1 MKTSFWFVFLF
12 NVFFYPIKIPTMVI
26 HILFYMET
34 VSITEWPIS
43 IMMFS
48 MIVLSRLR
56 KIAYAVLLL
65 TRWVLFPFPLEAFKA
80 NPKIQRF
87 QFHTTDTIYDYGY
100 MILTD
105 WNFGPSSAMSIFF
118 SLFFLMYLL
127 LRDQTIIVNFL
138 QNGFAK

>member
-65 TRWVLFPFPLEAFKA
+65 TRWVLFPFPLKALKA
-80 NPKIQRF
+80 NNIQRF

-100 MILTD
+100 MIITD
-105 WNFGPSSAMSIFF
+105 WNLGPSLAMSIFF
-118 SLFFLMYLL
+118 PFFSYVHINVGLNPNCKYS
-127 LRDQTIIVNFL
+127 VEH
-138 QNGFAK
+138 FAK